1 MSNATANPRDGRPD
15 PPSTTGGND
24 RGRLTP
30 LTREDIPCL
39 VREIASQL
47 RTDNPQPLAAL
58 VPGMLLIL

>member
-1 MSNATANPRDGRPD
+1 MPWQIREAEDQT
-15 PPSTTGGND
+15 PSTTGDND

-39 VREIASQL
+39 VREVTSQL
-47 RTDNPQPLAAL
+47 HTDNLQPQAAL